1 MNKGKMSDNEKA
13 KFLRQMNNGRRMTGL
28 KPTRAKKS

>member
-1 MNKGKMSDNEKA
+1 MSDKEKA
-13 KFLRQMNNGRRMTGL
+13 KFLRQMNKGRRITGR

>member
-1 MNKGKMSDNEKA
+1 MTEKEKA
-13 KFLRQMNNGRRMTGL
+13 KFLRQMNKGRRMTGL